1 MKLGNIEAAAG
12 SKAFGSFLTGETHGQ
27 FPAHIPL
34 HIVNGAAAGPTLVV
48 QAGASGLEIE
58 PSLILPHVVKELDAA
73 AIRGALILVPLMNT
87 SGFEFTQVNSAWDD
101 KHLNRLGRG
110 EAGGSISQQMVHQYY
125 QTAIANADALL
136 DIRTGSQWSYHHFA
150 GVYSAG
156 DAAGSRALAVA
167 LGLPQVVLGLGADE
181 SMAYEAATDGKLVVA
196 AHIGGGPGLRDYR
209 DRDLGRMRNAV
220 LNAMRHLDM
229 LDGALD
235 SDSDSV
241 TVLQQHS
248 VITPSGRAAS
258 PLWTSICAVKRCRR
272 ATSWAMCDIPSA
284 VRCWKR
290 SRRRAMA
297 SSSMAARLGPSCRR
311 IRRWPC
317 WATWWM
323 RLRLDELDPPQSPH
337 RHGGKGNPP
346 QSPHRHGGKGIAVAG
361 RPIGSPLQFV
371 VLRRTRALRNGGF
384 CLPLWLWGD

>member
-110 EAGGSISQQMVHQYY
+110 DAGGSISQQMVHQYY
-125 QTAIANADALL
+125 QAAIANADALL

-156 DAAGSRALAVA
+156 DAESSRALAVA

-181 SMAYEAATDGKLVVA
+181 SMAYEAACDGKAVVA

-220 LNAMRHLDM
+220 LNAMRHLGM
-229 LDGALD
+229 LDGALE
-235 SDSDSV
+235 SDSDGV

-248 VITPSGRAAS
+248 VITPAG
-258 PLWTSICAVKRCRR
+258 
-272 ATSWAMCDIPSA
+272 
-284 VRCWKR
+284 
-290 SRRRAMA
+290 
-297 SSSMAARLGPSCRR
+297 ARGF
-311 IRRWPC
+311 
-317 WATWWM
+317 TFM
-323 RLRLDELDPPQSPH
+323 DKRLRGQAVSAGDQLGYV
-337 RHGGKGNPP
+337 RHPFSGAVLEAITAPRDGIVVDGGASWPVVPEDTPLAILGDLVEE
-346 QSPHRHGGKGIAVAG
+346 VAFG
-361 RPIGSPLQFV
+361 
-371 VLRRTRALRNGGF
+371 
-384 CLPLWLWGD
+384 